1 LFVFLN
7 IGLVNYVIF
16 IVEYRSHVVGIST
29 QYMENRSQHGSL

>member
-1 LFVFLN
+1 
-7 IGLVNYVIF
+7 VIF